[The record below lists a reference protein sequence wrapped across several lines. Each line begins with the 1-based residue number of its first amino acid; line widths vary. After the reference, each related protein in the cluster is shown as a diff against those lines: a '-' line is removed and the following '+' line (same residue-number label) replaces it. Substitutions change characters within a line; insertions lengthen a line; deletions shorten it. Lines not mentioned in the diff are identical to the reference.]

1 VNWVTLQFIGRRL
14 YRDHYESDANL
25 RAARRQASRTLP
37 EKAA

>member
-1 VNWVTLQFIGRRL
+1 VGFLNWVTLQFLGRRV

-25 RAARRQASRTLP
+25 RASGR